1 MINLG
6 NCEFFDAYDRSAY
19 HEHGFT
25 LWISLYFL
33 SYYLLVTIILR
44 TLLLALIVVRDDD
57 DPES

>member
-1 MINLG
+1 MAI
-6 NCEFFDAYDRSAY
+6 EFFDAHDRSAY